1 MKHLTDSALNLIDR
15 ASSKLGP
22 LSTLLDAVVEK
33 IVPTVT
39 ASACAGAVC
48 AFTTCTNVHCSHFFV
63 GTRYFSTAPHGCEFG
78 IYTCSVSFC
87 GC

>member
-15 ASSKLGP
+15 ASSKLGL

-33 IVPTVT
+33 IVPTAT

-48 AFTTCTNVHCSHFFV
+48 VFTTCTDIHCGHLLV
-63 GTRYFSTAPHGCEFG
+63 GYRYFSTAPHGCELG
-78 IYTCSVSFC
+78 IYTCSVSSCFC
-87 GC
+87 